1 MQRGCK
7 VNCIE
12 KCQKG
17 KTDCS
22 PIFHMSC
29 CPASKEFF
37 REIQMKQPNN
47 PKTDPVERVRKKY
60 VKPEIE
66 VIEMESEIKQGK
78 CNDGFIKHNY
88 DS

>member
-1 MQRGCK
+1 
-7 VNCIE
+7 
-12 KCQKG
+12 
-17 KTDCS
+17 
-22 PIFHMSC
+22 
-29 CPASKEFF
+29 
-37 REIQMKQPNN
+37 MKQPNN

-78 CNDGFIKHNY
+78 CNDGFIKHHY